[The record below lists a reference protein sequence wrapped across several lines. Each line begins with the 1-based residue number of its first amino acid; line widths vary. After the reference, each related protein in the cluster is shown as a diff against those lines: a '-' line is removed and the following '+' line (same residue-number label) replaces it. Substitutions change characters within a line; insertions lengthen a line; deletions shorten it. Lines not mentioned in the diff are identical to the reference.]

1 MSDERDPVK
10 PATTDRGLPRNPEAA
25 RALLAAVVDSAD
37 DAIIS
42 KTLTGQITSWNA
54 AAERLFGY
62 SAQEA
67 IGQSV
72 TMLIP
77 ADRQQEEV
85 MILSRMRAG
94 LRVEHFETVRRA
106 KDGRL
111 IDISLT
117 VSPVRNDAG
126 QVIGASKIARD
137 ISERRRI
144 DEQTRAATAEREAL
158 LESERAARAEAE
170 KLSAM
175 KDEFLATLSHELR
188 TPISAILGWAQ
199 LLKRPGRTEADLAL
213 GHDTIERNA
222 RIQAQLIEDLLDMSR
237 ITSGTVRLD
246 VQTVQPLGFIEAA
259 IETLR
264 PAADARGVRVEV
276 VLDPKA
282 GPIRG
287 DPSRLQQVVW
297 NLLSNA
303 IKFSSKG
310 GKVQIALSRIN
321 SHVEIVVVDTGMGI
335 KPEFLPHVFERFRQA
350 DASTT
355 RTYGGLG
362 LGLAIVQRLVELH
375 GGLVRAESA
384 GPGRGAT
391 FTVVLPVAVMSR
403 DQAFDGP
410 RAPASASPP
419 EAFGDLDLSG
429 IRILVV
435 DDEPDA
441 RDLIQRVLTE
451 CKAQVFTAA
460 SAPEALNALDS
471 SQADILISDI
481 GMPGVDGYELL
492 RHVRARA
499 PDRRGDIPAIALTAF
514 ARSEDRTRALRAGFL
529 VHVAKPVEASEL
541 IATVGAIA
549 GRAGPRSVKDPSRPA

>member
-1 MSDERDPVK
+1 MTDQRDE
-10 PATTDRGLPRNPEAA
+10 AASQAADRGLPTNQENA
-25 RALLAAVVDSAD
+25 RALLAAMVDSAD

-42 KTLTGQITSWNA
+42 KTLTGHITSWNK

-62 SAQEA
+62 SAAEA
-67 IGQSV
+67 IGKSV

-77 ADRQQEEV
+77 DDRQQEEV
-85 MILSRMRAG
+85 MILSRLREG
-94 LRVEHFETVRRA
+94 HRVEHFETVRRA
-106 KDGRL
+106 KNGRL

-117 VSPVRNDAG
+117 ISPVRDESG
-126 QVIGASKIARD
+126 KVIGASKIARD
-137 ISERRRI
+137 ISERRRL
-144 DEQTRAATAEREAL
+144 EAQARAATAEREAL
-158 LESERAARAEAE
+158 LASERAARAEAE

-199 LLKRPGRTEADLAL
+199 LLKRPGRSETDLDL
-213 GHDTIERNA
+213 GHETIERNA
-222 RIQAQLIEDLLDMSR
+222 RIQAQLIDDLLDMSR
-237 ITSGTVRLD
+237 ITSGTVRLE
-246 VQTVQPLGFIEAA
+246 VQTLQPAGFIEAA

-264 PAADARGVRVEV
+264 PAAEARNVRIDA

-310 GKVQIALSRIN
+310 GRVQVVLSRVN
-321 SHVEIVVVDTGMGI
+321 SHVEIVVIDTGAGI

-355 RTYGGLG
+355 RIHGGLG
-362 LGLAIVQRLVELH
+362 LGLAIVKRLVELH
-375 GGLVRAESA
+375 GGVVRADSA

-391 FTVVLPVAVMSR
+391 FTVSLPVAVMPR
-403 DQAFDGP
+403 DELFDVRP
-410 RAPASASPP
+410 PAAAQPAR
-419 EAFGDLDLSG
+419 ETFADLDLSG
-429 IRILVV
+429 LRILVV

-441 RDLIQRVLTE
+441 RELIRRVLVE
-451 CKAQVFTAA
+451 CKAQVVTAG
-460 SAPEALNALDS
+460 SAPEALDLLDS
-471 SQADILISDI
+471 SQADVLISDI

-492 RHVRARA
+492 RHVRSR
-499 PDRRGDIPAIALTAF
+499 PPERRGNVPAIALTAF

-541 IATVGAIA
+541 VATVAAVA
-549 GRAGPRSVKDPSRPA
+549 GRARPRPF